1 MLLTIDFTIYCCKL
15 IQPKANK
22 RANPPFQGGGVSK
35 LLTEHICNKDMNP
48 TLQTYRAGI
57 KLTGHRLTYKFLLMQ
72 GNWEKR
78 KISIQPR
85 FLKTQRSLIQCLHL
99 FS

>member
-1 MLLTIDFTIYCCKL
+1 MSLQTNDGYDIE
-15 IQPKANK
+15 PKVSK
-22 RANPPFQGGGVSK
+22 WDTGKNPPFQGGGVRK
-35 LLTEHICNKDMNP
+35 LLTGHICNTETNP

-85 FLKTQRSLIQCLHL
+85 FLKTQRSLIQCLYL